1 MKFFNF
7 FSLLAVVVS
16 SFDRTITYTARVT
29 GEVATQLTSIVVGVD
44 LHEVV
49 NSTDSPSSVYQLPT
63 VLLTA
68 IASRTT
74 TVINE
79 LTSAGVTDMST
90 ENIELTP
97 LYDKNGTVLVGYQA
111 RNLIHFVIETDRSRD
126 TLERIMGPEKA
137 NYIADINFQADPLDI
152 QRAQTMV
159 TVNATRNA
167 LATIDYMMKI
177 IGEKRREVTEV
188 VVDTLNQANP
198 VPVPKRFYGDGMM
211 MAMGSNANIVAPV
224 LGGKNSV
231 FAQVTVSARY

>member
-1 MKFFNF
+1 MKFLNF

-167 LATIDYMMKI
+167 LATIDYMMEI